1 MSCATGVVL
10 AAFCWARADGPF
22 RVLPY
27 LQNPATDA
35 ITVMWFSETSTTG
48 QVAFCQ
54 TGVWSAPLEVP
65 AVLASALDYHS

>member
-27 LQNPATDA
+27 LQNPAGDA
-35 ITVMWFSETSTTG
+35 ITVMWFSEASTAG
-48 QVAFCQ
+48 QYVNLKSTCKKPALL
-54 TGVWSAPLEVP
+54 PLGLRNGQID
-65 AVLASALDYHS
+65 A